1 MTAITSGCPSD
12 RQVSIHQHRAI
23 IEPAVDNRNQQAPA
37 SLAVFCVF
45 PASTLDDELKQRQR
59 IMNLSYENDVR
70 ISTLV
75 MRAAQLATLMQY

>member
-1 MTAITSGCPSD
+1 MG
-12 RQVSIHQHRAI
+12 RQEPAHQHRAI

-37 SLAVFCVF
+37 NSCCGLAIFS
-45 PASTLDDELKQRQR
+45 ASSLDDELEQRQR

-75 MRAAQLATLMQY
+75 IHAA